1 MDSLRRATR
10 RTRLEEP
17 MTLSIRHEP
26 DVRRFAADVSG
37 KTAYITYREL
47 DGQTLE
53 LDHTYV
59 PRESRGGGIASQLTS
74 RALQY
79 ARERGYRVVP
89 SCPFVAAYLE
99 RHPEYRE
106 LRVGL

>member
-1 MDSLRRATR
+1 
-10 RTRLEEP
+10 

-26 DVRRFAADVSG
+26 DARRFAADVSD

-47 DGQTLE
+47 DGEILE

-59 PRESRGGGIASQLTS
+59 PKEARGGGIASQLTS
-74 RALQY
+74 RALDY
-79 ARERGYRVVP
+79 ARERGYRVLP
-89 SCPFVAAYLE
+89 SCPFVAAYLK

-106 LRVGL
+106 LRVEL

>member
-1 MDSLRRATR
+1 MHPEAL
-10 RTRLEEP
+10 
-17 MTLSIRHEP
+17 MTLPIRHEP
-26 DVRRFAADVSG
+26 DARRFVADVGG
-37 KTAYITYREL
+37 KAAYITYRQH
-47 DGQTLE
+47 DGQLLE

-59 PRESRGGGIASQLTS
+59 PRELRGGGVASQLTV
-74 RALQY
+74 RALEY

-89 SCPFVAAYLE
+89 SCPFVAAFIE